1 MQGKN
6 HLVRM
11 RAEAFTNMGEG
22 ELWAVAESQGVCF
35 APTLNRFI
43 DDQSPWAES
52 ENWVKDFKDWI
63 NVSPDNRKIK
73 PIDLSRWDYVEEG
86 I

>member
-1 MQGKN
+1 MHSKN

-11 RAEAFTNMGEG
+11 RTEAFTNMGEG

-43 DDQSPWAES
+43 DDQPPWAES
-52 ENWVKDFKDWI
+52 ENWAKDFKEWI
-63 NVSPDNRKIK
+63 RANPDNQTIK
-73 PIDLSRWDYVEEG
+73 PIGLSRWEYEEEG
-86 I
+86 V